1 MLSFLSISKVHSNR
15 YSRYIRV
22 VQAPYMSANIRENA
36 AFGNINLFLTPD
48 AWGEP
53 KNDYICLIICMAWFV
68 GSSRGPKGFDLSL
81 GPH

>member
-48 AWGEP
+48 AWGAE
-53 KNDYICLIICMAWFV
+53 K
-68 GSSRGPKGFDLSL
+68 
-81 GPH
+81 